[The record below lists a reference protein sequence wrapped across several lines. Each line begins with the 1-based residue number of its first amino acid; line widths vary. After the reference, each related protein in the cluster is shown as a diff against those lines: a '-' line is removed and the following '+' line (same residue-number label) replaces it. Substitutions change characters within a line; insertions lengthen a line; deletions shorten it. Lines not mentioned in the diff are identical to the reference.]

1 MFKLSPRFMLS
12 PRFLALPLI
21 ALAVIVALAQV
32 STRSTTA
39 KPGTE
44 MASPGVYRAVN
55 CSDPAKASTAACT
68 VARDPARTVR

>member
-32 STRSTTA
+32 STRSTSST
-39 KPGTE
+39 GTQV
-44 MASPGVYRAVN
+44 ASPAVYRAVN

-68 VARDPARTVR
+68 VARDSARTMR